1 MKGLLRGIGYF
12 LLYMVF
18 TIAVQIALSIVI
30 VQIAAGTGITGQ
42 TEIEDFVNKNILGM
56 TIVSGLLTVLCL
68 YLMFKIPKKDIR
80 NEWKLNGFNFL
91 NLIKACLMSFSLSS
105 VISLLTLNVD
115 IENSRLIAA
124 SAQYYSSM
132 VPFMGTIL
140 MILNLLVIAP
150 FVAAILMV
158 LNSRDDSNSSSR
170 MAILMAAVFTAMSVA
185 LIVTGNQA
193 TTPIEWFHIP
203 GTRGPVYYYLYAHG
217 LGTWMVFLSC
227 GLSLVALISARSTT
241 GKSYRNFAIG
251 IFALMGAM
259 NGTFLAA
266 DAVLFFF
273 FFEAM
278 VFPAAVL
285 IAGFGGK
292 ERRKA
297 AMTFAIY
304 TLVGSAPMMVALW
317 YLITLADN
325 SLVLSLAVALQNLEP
340 ATQTTLLLCFLLA
353 FLIVDSMMWLGLATA
368 IYGALMALRATDGKK
383 LLAFSSM
390 SHLGLAV
397 AGVFS
402 LSESMLPAVLVLL
415 VAHGLS
421 AGAQFYLMGVAERFA
436 GTRDIE
442 QLGGLA
448 SKNPV
453 FSSLF
458 GFVAVL
464 SLAVPG
470 TAGFVGEFTVLMSLW
485 DMGPLPA
492 LAAGLCLILS
502 AAYMLRFVQKVI
514 FGKPAREYED
524 GKRMTALE
532 GSSIGIMGILLLVFG
547 MHPAF
552 ITNALQLFDES
563 AVQEMNKVTHPAE
576 DAQTVEASADTT
588 GESIV
593 DENIAAVAQPM
604 TEDDLRQLDSNLKAN
619 GFTDEERA
627 SLIAQLKAMS
637 ETEVAD
643 ANENAESNEA
653 TTNEEASTNE

>member
-1 MKGLLRGIGYF
+1 MLLH
-12 LLYMVF
+12 
-18 TIAVQIALSIVI
+18 
-30 VQIAAGTGITGQ
+30 
-42 TEIEDFVNKNILGM
+42 
-56 TIVSGLLTVLCL
+56 
-68 YLMFKIPKKDIR
+68 
-80 NEWKLNGFNFL
+80 
-91 NLIKACLMSFSLSS
+91 
-105 VISLLTLNVD
+105 
-115 IENSRLIAA
+115 
-124 SAQYYSSM
+124 
-132 VPFMGTIL
+132 
-140 MILNLLVIAP
+140 LLVLAP
-150 FVAAILMV
+150 FAAAILMMAT
-158 LNSRDDSNSSSR
+158 SKEDPKSSSR
-170 MAILMAAVFTAMSVA
+170 LAFLFGFAFVA
-185 LIVTGNQA
+185 LSIALIATGNQA
-193 TTPIEWFHIP
+193 TEAIEWFRIP
-203 GTRGPVYYYLYAHG
+203 GAKGSVYYYLYSHG
-217 LGTWMVFLSC
+217 LGAWMVFLSTT
-227 GLSLVALISARSTT
+227 LSLVSLIT
-241 GKSYRNFAIG
+241 GRNTFEKNYRNFAIA

-317 YLITLADN
+317 YLVSIADN
-325 SLVLSLAVALQNLEP
+325 SLVLSLAVALQRLDIP
-340 ATQTTLLLCFLLA
+340 MQVTLLACFLLA
-353 FLIVDSMMWLGLATA
+353 FMVKTPIFPFHGWQAITYAEAPAPLSAILTGAMSKAGVFGFIAWILPIFPLSMELVDAMLWLGLLTA
-368 IYGALMALRATDGKK
+368 VYGALVALRATDGKK
-383 LLAFSSM
+383 LLAYSSM

-415 VAHGLS
+415 VAHGLC
-421 AGAQFYLMGVAERFA
+421 AGAQFYLMGIAERFA

-453 FSSLF
+453 FSSAF
-458 GFVAVL
+458 GFIAVL

-492 LAAGLCLILS
+492 LAASLCLILS
-502 AAYMLRFVQKVI
+502 AAYVLRFVQKVI
-514 FGKPAREYED
+514 FGKPAREYTD

-532 GSSIGIMGILLLVFG
+532 GSSVGIMGILLLVFG

-563 AVQEMNKVTHPAE
+563 AVQEMDKVTHPAE
-576 DAQTVEASADTT
+576 VLESQTVEAVADTT
-588 GESIV
+588 GEAIA

-604 TEDDLRQLDSNLKAN
+604 SEDDLRQLDSNLKAN
-619 GFTDEERA
+619 GFSDEERA
-627 SLIAQLKAMS
+627 QLIAQLKDMS
-637 ETEVAD
+637 EAEVAD
-643 ANENAESNEA
+643 ADASEQNEA
-653 TTNEEASTNE
+653 NAKEASENE

>member
-1 MKGLLRGIGYF
+1 MLLH
-12 LLYMVF
+12 
-18 TIAVQIALSIVI
+18 
-30 VQIAAGTGITGQ
+30 
-42 TEIEDFVNKNILGM
+42 
-56 TIVSGLLTVLCL
+56 
-68 YLMFKIPKKDIR
+68 
-80 NEWKLNGFNFL
+80 
-91 NLIKACLMSFSLSS
+91 
-105 VISLLTLNVD
+105 
-115 IENSRLIAA
+115 
-124 SAQYYSSM
+124 
-132 VPFMGTIL
+132 
-140 MILNLLVIAP
+140 LLVLAP
-150 FVAAILMV
+150 FAAAILMMAT
-158 LNSRDDSNSSSR
+158 SKEDPKSSSR
-170 MAILMAAVFTAMSVA
+170 LAFLFGFTFVA
-185 LIVTGNQA
+185 LSISLIAAGNQA
-193 TTPIEWFHIP
+193 TEAVEWFRIP
-203 GTRGPVYYYLYAHG
+203 GAKGPVYYYLYSHG
-217 LGTWMVFLSC
+217 LGAWMVFLST
-227 GLSLVALISARSTT
+227 GLSLVALIT
-241 GKSYRNFAIG
+241 GRNTFENNYRNFAIA

-285 IAGFGGK
+285 IAGFGGADRK
-292 ERRKA
+292 KA

-317 YLITLADN
+317 YLLTVADN
-325 SLVLSLAVALQNLEP
+325 SLVLSLAVAIQNLDP
-340 ATQTTLLLCFLLA
+340 SMQVTLLVCFLLA
-353 FLIVDSMMWLGLATA
+353 FLVKTPLFPFHGWQAVTYAEAPAPLSAILTGAMSKAGVFGFIAWILPIFPLSMEIVDSMLWLGLFTA
-368 IYGALMALRATDGKK
+368 IYGSLMALRATDGKK
-383 LLAFSSM
+383 LLAYSSM
-390 SHLGLAV
+390 GHLGLAV

-421 AGAQFYLMGVAERFA
+421 AGAQFYLMGIAERFA
-436 GTRDIE
+436 GTRNIE
-442 QLGGLA
+442 QLGGL
-448 SKNPV
+448 SSRNPV

-502 AAYMLRFVQKVI
+502 AAYVLRFVQKVI
-514 FGKPAREYED
+514 FGKPARDYED

-532 GSSIGIMGILLLVFG
+532 GSSVGVMGVLLLVFG

-552 ITNALQLFDES
+552 ITNALQLFDET
-563 AVQEMNKVTHPAE
+563 AVQEMNKVTHQSDVAT
-576 DAQTVEASADTT
+576 DATVEASADSL
-588 GESIV
+588 GDAVV

-627 SLIAQLKAMS
+627 SLIAQLKNMS
-637 ETEVAD
+637 ESEVAD
-643 ANENAESNEA
+643 AENASESNEA
-653 TTNEEASTNE
+653 TANEEASKHE

>member
-1 MKGLLRGIGYF
+1 MLLH
-12 LLYMVF
+12 
-18 TIAVQIALSIVI
+18 
-30 VQIAAGTGITGQ
+30 
-42 TEIEDFVNKNILGM
+42 
-56 TIVSGLLTVLCL
+56 
-68 YLMFKIPKKDIR
+68 
-80 NEWKLNGFNFL
+80 
-91 NLIKACLMSFSLSS
+91 
-105 VISLLTLNVD
+105 
-115 IENSRLIAA
+115 
-124 SAQYYSSM
+124 
-132 VPFMGTIL
+132 
-140 MILNLLVIAP
+140 LLVLAP
-150 FVAAILMV
+150 FAAAILMMAT
-158 LNSRDDSNSSSR
+158 SKEDSKSSSR
-170 MAILMAAVFTAMSVA
+170 LAFLFGFTFVAFSIA
-185 LIVTGNQA
+185 LIAAGNQA
-193 TTPIEWFHIP
+193 TEAIEWFRIP
-203 GTRGPVYYYLYAHG
+203 GAKGSVYYYLYSHG
-217 LGTWMVFLSC
+217 LGAWMVFLST
-227 GLSLVALISARSTT
+227 GLSLVALIT
-241 GKSYRNFAIG
+241 GRNTFEHNYRNFAIA

-285 IAGFGGK
+285 IAGFGGADRK
-292 ERRKA
+292 KA

-317 YLITLADN
+317 YLLTVADN
-325 SLVLSLAVALQNLEP
+325 SLVLSLAVAIQNLEP
-340 ATQTTLLLCFLLA
+340 SMQVTLLVCFLLA
-353 FLIVDSMMWLGLATA
+353 FLVKTPLFPFHGWQAITYAEAPAPLSAILTGAMSKAGVFGFIAWILPIFPLSMEMVDSMLWLGLFTA
-368 IYGALMALRATDGKK
+368 IYGSLMALRATDGKR
-383 LLAFSSM
+383 LLAYSSM
-390 SHLGLAV
+390 GHLGLAV

-421 AGAQFYLMGVAERFA
+421 AGAQFYLMGIAERFA
-436 GTRDIE
+436 GTRNIE
-442 QLGGLA
+442 QLGGLSA
-448 SKNPV
+448 RNPV

-502 AAYMLRFVQKVI
+502 AAYVLRFVQKVI
-514 FGKPAREYED
+514 FGKPARDYED

-532 GSSIGIMGILLLVFG
+532 GSSIGIMGVLLLVFG

-563 AVQEMNKVTHPAE
+563 AVQEMNKVTHQS
-576 DAQTVEASADTT
+576 DAAVDATVEASADTT
-588 GESIV
+588 GESVV

-627 SLIAQLKAMS
+627 SLIAQLKSMS
-637 ETEVAD
+637 ESEVAD
-643 ANENAESNEA
+643 AENASESNEA
-653 TTNEEASTNE
+653 TANEEASKHE

>member
-1 MKGLLRGIGYF
+1 MLLH
-12 LLYMVF
+12 
-18 TIAVQIALSIVI
+18 
-30 VQIAAGTGITGQ
+30 
-42 TEIEDFVNKNILGM
+42 
-56 TIVSGLLTVLCL
+56 
-68 YLMFKIPKKDIR
+68 
-80 NEWKLNGFNFL
+80 
-91 NLIKACLMSFSLSS
+91 
-105 VISLLTLNVD
+105 
-115 IENSRLIAA
+115 
-124 SAQYYSSM
+124 
-132 VPFMGTIL
+132 
-140 MILNLLVIAP
+140 LLVLAP
-150 FVAAILMV
+150 FAAAILMMAT
-158 LNSRDDSNSSSR
+158 SKEDSKSSSR
-170 MAILMAAVFTAMSVA
+170 LAFLFGFTFVA
-185 LIVTGNQA
+185 LSISLIAAGNQA
-193 TTPIEWFHIP
+193 TDAIEWFRIP
-203 GTRGPVYYYLYAHG
+203 GAKGPVYYYLYSHG
-217 LGTWMVFLSC
+217 LGAWMVFLST
-227 GLSLVALISARSTT
+227 GLSLVALIT
-241 GKSYRNFAIG
+241 GRNTFEHNYRNFAIA

-285 IAGFGGK
+285 IAGFGGADRK
-292 ERRKA
+292 KA

-317 YLITLADN
+317 YLLTVADN
-325 SLVLSLAVALQNLEP
+325 SLVLSLAVAIQNLEP
-340 ATQTTLLLCFLLA
+340 SMQVTLLVCFLLA
-353 FLIVDSMMWLGLATA
+353 FLVKTPLFPFHGWQAITYAEAPAPLSAILTGAMSKAGVFGFIAWILPIFPLSMEIVDSMLWLGLFTA
-368 IYGALMALRATDGKK
+368 IYGSLMALRATDGKK
-383 LLAFSSM
+383 LLAYSSM
-390 SHLGLAV
+390 GHLGLAV

-421 AGAQFYLMGVAERFA
+421 AGAQFYLMGIAERFA
-436 GTRDIE
+436 GTRNIE
-442 QLGGLA
+442 QLGGLSA
-448 SKNPV
+448 RNPV

-502 AAYMLRFVQKVI
+502 AAYVLRFVQKVI
-514 FGKPAREYED
+514 FGKPARDYED

-532 GSSIGIMGILLLVFG
+532 GSSIGIMGVLLLVFG

-552 ITNALQLFDES
+552 ITNALQLFDET
-563 AVQEMNKVTHPAE
+563 AVQEMNKVTHQSDVAT
-576 DAQTVEASADTT
+576 DATVEASADSL
-588 GESIV
+588 GDAVV

-627 SLIAQLKAMS
+627 SLIAQLKSMS
-637 ETEVAD
+637 ESEVAD
-643 ANENAESNEA
+643 AENATEFNEA
-653 TTNEEASTNE
+653 TVNEEASKHE

>member
-1 MKGLLRGIGYF
+1 MLLH
-12 LLYMVF
+12 
-18 TIAVQIALSIVI
+18 
-30 VQIAAGTGITGQ
+30 
-42 TEIEDFVNKNILGM
+42 
-56 TIVSGLLTVLCL
+56 
-68 YLMFKIPKKDIR
+68 
-80 NEWKLNGFNFL
+80 
-91 NLIKACLMSFSLSS
+91 
-105 VISLLTLNVD
+105 
-115 IENSRLIAA
+115 
-124 SAQYYSSM
+124 
-132 VPFMGTIL
+132 
-140 MILNLLVIAP
+140 LLVLAP
-150 FVAAILMV
+150 FAAAILMMAT
-158 LNSRDDSNSSSR
+158 SKEDPKSSSR
-170 MAILMAAVFTAMSVA
+170 LAFLFGFTFVA
-185 LIVTGNQA
+185 LSISLIAAGNQA
-193 TTPIEWFHIP
+193 TEAIEWFRIP
-203 GTRGPVYYYLYAHG
+203 GAKGPVYYYLYSHG
-217 LGTWMVFLSC
+217 LGAWMVFLST
-227 GLSLVALISARSTT
+227 GLSLVALIT
-241 GKSYRNFAIG
+241 GRNTFEHNYRNFAIA

-285 IAGFGGK
+285 IAGFGGADRK
-292 ERRKA
+292 KA

-317 YLITLADN
+317 YLLTVADN
-325 SLVLSLAVALQNLEP
+325 SLVLSLAVAIQNLEP
-340 ATQTTLLLCFLLA
+340 SMQVTLLVCFLLA
-353 FLIVDSMMWLGLATA
+353 FLVKTPLFPFHGWQAITYAEAPAPLSAILTGAMSKAGVFGFIAWILPIFPLSMEIVDSMLWLGLFTA
-368 IYGALMALRATDGKK
+368 IYGSLMALRATDGKK
-383 LLAFSSM
+383 LLAYSSM
-390 SHLGLAV
+390 GHLGLAV

-421 AGAQFYLMGVAERFA
+421 AGAQFYLMGIAERFA
-436 GTRDIE
+436 GTRNIE
-442 QLGGLA
+442 QLGGLSA
-448 SKNPV
+448 RNPV

-502 AAYMLRFVQKVI
+502 AAYVLRFVQKVI
-514 FGKPAREYED
+514 FGKPARDYED

-532 GSSIGIMGILLLVFG
+532 GSSIGIMGVLLLVFG

-552 ITNALQLFDES
+552 ITNALQLFDET
-563 AVQEMNKVTHPAE
+563 AVQEMNKVTHQSDVAT
-576 DAQTVEASADTT
+576 DATVEASADSL
-588 GESIV
+588 GDAVV

-627 SLIAQLKAMS
+627 SLIAQLKSMS
-637 ETEVAD
+637 ESEVAD
-643 ANENAESNEA
+643 AENATESNEA
-653 TTNEEASTNE
+653 TVNEEASKHE

>member
-1 MKGLLRGIGYF
+1 MLLH
-12 LLYMVF
+12 
-18 TIAVQIALSIVI
+18 
-30 VQIAAGTGITGQ
+30 
-42 TEIEDFVNKNILGM
+42 
-56 TIVSGLLTVLCL
+56 
-68 YLMFKIPKKDIR
+68 
-80 NEWKLNGFNFL
+80 
-91 NLIKACLMSFSLSS
+91 
-105 VISLLTLNVD
+105 
-115 IENSRLIAA
+115 
-124 SAQYYSSM
+124 
-132 VPFMGTIL
+132 
-140 MILNLLVIAP
+140 LLVLAP
-150 FVAAILMV
+150 FAAAILMMAT
-158 LNSRDDSNSSSR
+158 SKEDPKSSSR
-170 MAILMAAVFTAMSVA
+170 LAFLFGFTFVA
-185 LIVTGNQA
+185 LSISLIAAGNQA
-193 TTPIEWFHIP
+193 TEAVEWFRIP
-203 GTRGPVYYYLYAHG
+203 GAKGPVYYYLYSHG
-217 LGTWMVFLSC
+217 LGAWMVFLST
-227 GLSLVALISARSTT
+227 GLSLVALIT
-241 GKSYRNFAIG
+241 GRNTFENNYRNFAIA

-285 IAGFGGK
+285 IAGFGGADRK
-292 ERRKA
+292 KA

-317 YLITLADN
+317 YLLTVADN
-325 SLVLSLAVALQNLEP
+325 SLVLSLAVAIQNLDP
-340 ATQTTLLLCFLLA
+340 SMQVTLLVCFLLA
-353 FLIVDSMMWLGLATA
+353 FLVKTPLFPFHGWQAITYAEAPAPLSAILTGAMSKAGVFGFIAWILPIFPLSMEVVDSMLWLGLFTA
-368 IYGALMALRATDGKK
+368 IYGSLMALRATDGKK
-383 LLAFSSM
+383 LLAYSSM
-390 SHLGLAV
+390 GHLGLAV

-421 AGAQFYLMGVAERFA
+421 AGAQFYLMGIAERFA
-436 GTRDIE
+436 GTRNIE
-442 QLGGLA
+442 QLGGLSA
-448 SKNPV
+448 RNPV

-502 AAYMLRFVQKVI
+502 AAYVLRFVQKVI
-514 FGKPAREYED
+514 FGKPARDYED

-532 GSSIGIMGILLLVFG
+532 GSSVGVMGVLLLVFG

-552 ITNALQLFDES
+552 ITNALQLFDET
-563 AVQEMNKVTHPAE
+563 AVQEMNKVTHQSDVAT
-576 DAQTVEASADTT
+576 DATVEASADSL
-588 GESIV
+588 GDAVV

-627 SLIAQLKAMS
+627 SLIAQLKNMS
-637 ETEVAD
+637 ESEVAD
-643 ANENAESNEA
+643 AENASESNEA
-653 TTNEEASTNE
+653 TANEEASKHE